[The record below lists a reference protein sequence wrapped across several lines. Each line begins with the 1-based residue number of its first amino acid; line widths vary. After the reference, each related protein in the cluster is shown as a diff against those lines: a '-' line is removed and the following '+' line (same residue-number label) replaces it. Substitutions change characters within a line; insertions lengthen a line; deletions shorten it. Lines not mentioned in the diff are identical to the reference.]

1 MPKLTIAELST
12 ALLDPVNLVI
22 ESDETVMLHGLSG
35 SGKSLLLRAI
45 ADLDEHSGDAWLDET
60 RCSSMPAPE
69 WRRRVGYLTA
79 ETHWWAASVGEH
91 FHERDSALV
100 TALGLPA
107 EVFEWEVSR
116 LSTGE
121 KQRLGVARLLDNRPE
136 ALLLDEPTA
145 NLDPEHTNKAEAVIR
160 HYRAEFGCPVLWV
173 SHSPEQRHRIADR
186 ILRIEQRRLVEE
198 PL

>member
-1 MPKLTIAELST
+1 MPSLKFEAIATSH
-12 ALLDPVNLVI
+12 LDSVSLDI
-22 ESDETVMLHGLSG
+22 SEGETVALHGQSG

-45 ADLDEHSGDAWLDET
+45 ADLDEHSGEASLDET

-69 WRRRVGYLTA
+69 WRRRVGYLPA
-79 ETHWWAASVGEH
+79 ETHWWAALVGEH

-121 KQRLGVARLLDNRPE
+121 KQRLGIARLLDNRPD

-145 NLDPEHTNKAEAVIR
+145 NLDPEHTSKAEAVIR
-160 HYRAEFGCPVLWV
+160 HYQAECGCPVLWV

-186 ILRIEQRRLVEE
+186 IFRIEQRRLVEE